1 MLDCYVV
8 YILKCSDDTLYTGIT
23 NDLYKR
29 LIRHGHGKA
38 SKYTRCRLPVQ
49 LAYVEGVYTKGKALS
64 RENEIKKLSRPQ
76 KILLI
81 KHAEENN
88 I

>member
-1 MLDCYVV
+1 MIDCYVV
-8 YILKCSDDTLYTGIT
+8 YMLRCSDNSLYTGIT
-23 NDLYKR
+23 NDLAKR
-29 LIRHGHGKA
+29 LLRHSQGRA

-49 LAYVEGVYTKGKALS
+49 LAYVEGGYTKGQALS

-81 KHAEENN
+81 KQAEVNN
-88 I
+88 F